1 MKVAFYLDNKGIR
14 DIDLSNILYGNPGMG
29 GTEYMLIL
37 VSYLLSI
44 RNNHVDIIVYTTHD
58 ASNLPLEMHTKKVDN
73 ISDAINRATGDG
85 CEYFIFIHKE
95 WYISDRILDV
105 SQDSIKLVPWVHIFM
120 FKPDLDYYAD
130 NKAIYRV
137 LHVGREQMDLYR
149 DHRVFKKSLYI
160 YNGINIRTNNELS
173 PINKRK
179 NVVTYMGAIEPYK
192 GLHLLTK
199 AWKHVIK
206 QVPDA
211 ELYIIGSGKLYDSNT
226 RLGEYG
232 IAEKKYERELIESL
246 SADGTIPSNVHF
258 VGKLG
263 EEKYAI
269 LEQTKVAVPNP
280 SGNTETFC
288 ITALEM
294 QLAGARIVTAK
305 SPGTLETVINGV
317 LYTDVRELPQLII
330 KELNSNVIHD
340 DYISKIEELFS
351 IDRVIEKW
359 EMFLMNGLEE
369 EDKLSNPFY
378 RLIFLKE
385 FFRIVK
391 AHIPCLDRQLPLIE
405 KVILFS
411 ERNLY
416 KNKVQYV
423 YRG

>member
-85 CEYFIFIHKE
+85 CEYFIFIHKG

-378 RLIFLKE
+378 RLKFLKE

>member
-378 RLIFLKE
+378 RLKFLKE